1 MNKPFRIVAA
11 VTVLSMAA
19 FAAIAY
25 DPPPGSLAQAGDPG
39 RWYCPA
45 DTPEKL
51 YQTHVKEAKA
61 ALKEAL
67 ADCRSQSGTDRR
79 SCVSDAMELY
89 RADMESA
96 KNQLAGRES

>member
-25 DPPPGSLAQAGDPG
+25 DPPPGSMAQNGDPA
-39 RWYCPA
+39 RWYRPA

-67 ADCRSQSGTDRR
+67 ADCRSEGRSDRR
-79 SCVSDAMELY
+79 SCASDAMQTY
-89 RADMESA
+89 RDDMEAA
-96 KNQLAGRES
+96 KNQRAGREG